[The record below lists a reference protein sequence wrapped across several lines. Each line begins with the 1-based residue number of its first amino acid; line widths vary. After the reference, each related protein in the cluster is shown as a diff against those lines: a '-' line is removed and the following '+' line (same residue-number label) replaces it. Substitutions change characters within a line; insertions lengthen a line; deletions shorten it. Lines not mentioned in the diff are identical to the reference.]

1 MVLGNANV
9 PNSFQNTMRYFYSV
23 AGHVQLSC
31 NKKKDV
37 LKQYNEDCKVAEKV
51 RMSII
56 VEYYS
61 TIHHTF

>member
-1 MVLGNANV
+1 
-9 PNSFQNTMRYFYSV
+9 MRYFYSV